1 MLIDVAKI
9 FGISQERCRQI
20 QQKAL
25 TKLIKN
31 KETRYLAIYMDN
43 PDAVTETLDELNR
56 RLKTKIPC
64 RYLPKSRLTSS
75 YYKETPKIYQ
85 KILASKQNK

>member
-1 MLIDVAKI
+1 
-9 FGISQERCRQI
+9 
-20 QQKAL
+20 
-25 TKLIKN
+25 
-31 KETRYLAIYMDN
+31 MDN